1 MSEVKAYLL
10 NVAAETIR
18 SVMLPAADRLTNISR
33 LIGSSKVDA
42 VRIEGSHIVYVGA
55 NSMTDGV
62 HSVTDLK
69 GHASP
74 FAGNLLI
81 VGADENGEMTSV
93 SDSIEDFAT
102 KLTIVRPVFVPVF
115 ETLTGPDIFGTR
127 VIRLDVRIERSSPKI
142 ID

>member
-1 MSEVKAYLL
+1 M
-10 NVAAETIR
+10 I
-18 SVMLPAADRLTNISR
+18 PAGDQLTHIST
-33 LIGSSKVDA
+33 LIGSSKVDV
-42 VRIEGSHIVYVGA
+42 VRIEGSHLLYAGA
-55 NSMTDGV
+55 NSLIDGV

-69 GHASP
+69 GHGSP

-81 VGADENGEMTSV
+81 VGTDESGEMASA
-93 SDSIEDFAT
+93 SASIELFAK

-127 VIRLDVRIERSSPKI
+127 VIRLDVRIERTSPKI